1 MKIVYYLITII
12 YVGNTNVMDGMML
25 FDGEQHLERL
35 LQKSLKYQHHQ
46 KNYEKSLETGIMRK
60 GLNIK
65 SVSIPTRKLRC
76 FYNVGRTS
84 I

>member
-65 SVSIPTRKLRC
+65 KCQHSYT
-76 FYNVGRTS
+76 
-84 I
+84 